1 MALELK
7 SFGFQDKML
16 TGCRQRHINNSTT
29 VFSLAQKHL
38 PKELLQDMRLAMP
51 P

>member
-1 MALELK
+1 MDVRVLK
-7 SFGFQDKML
+7 ERML
-16 TGCRQRHINNSTT
+16 TLFRQRHINNSTT